1 MESSVNFPKPPFRQQ
16 NFASPTF
23 GFSKRFIFYFV
34 FITSW
39 IKTLSLTFIHTSMEY
54 KPNFLKVF
62 FSSKEI
68 IFKTAKK
75 KQFFDFHMLGFS
87 VNLRENSQIF
97 SFFGNIIQF
106 FFHYLRNFLF
116 WKLLKSLLLYNFPN
130 AMIWENCSDS

>member
-1 MESSVNFPKPPFRQQ
+1 MWLTQINPKSIYWS
-16 NFASPTF
+16 N
-23 GFSKRFIFYFV
+23 FV

-75 KQFFDFHMLGFS
+75 SNFFDFHMLGFS

-97 SFFGNIIQF
+97 SFFWEYYSIFFSLFEKFLILETFKKPFVVQF
-106 FFHYLRNFLF
+106 SKCHDLG
-116 WKLLKSLLLYNFPN
+116 KLLRFINPSG
-130 AMIWENCSDS
+130 I